1 LKEYPPALCEAIGR
15 GLAARVFLRF
25 GARGA
30 AQESWPIDDEVVQF
44 YQALDGYGENEIAGD
59 FAREARFHR
68 VKTQNQQWVSEMRQW
83 ERDARTTE
91 RRRRCRIGE
100 QEE

>member
-1 LKEYPPALCEAIGR
+1 MFR
-15 GLAARVFLRF
+15 RF

-30 AQESWPIDDEVVQF
+30 AQECWPIDDDVVQF

-59 FAREARFHR
+59 FARGRPFRE
-68 VKTQNQQWVSEMRQW
+68 KSQNQQWVNEMRQW
-83 ERDARTTE
+83 EREAR
-91 RRRRCRIGE
+91 RPRCRVGE